1 MNIKYFATLVSLT
14 AASVPACAQY
24 EGTRFDDRIG
34 HGQDSIEVRQNMSLF
49 QQFIGQQD
57 YKNAYDPWK
66 VVFTKAPFAQLSI
79 YTNGVFMIANLL
91 TQETDAAK
99 KKAYFDELMSIYDTR
114 LKNLDGLNSFARA
127 DKQVAPG
134 EVLAR
139 KAYDY
144 ACYAPNLDKDYSLDK
159 TYNMFREAIDM
170 IKQSGATEIQGFV
183 LDMFVAVSYEKYKQD
198 NNGFR
203 EQFLTDYLEGREV
216 CEYMLEKARTASSET
231 QAQNIVKQYDPT
243 LAHIETMFAESK
255 AADREQILA
264 IFGPKVEA
272 NKDNLAYL
280 KSALQLMAAN
290 DCDDSEIYYKAAEYA
305 YKIEPSYESAIGTAQ
320 KYSKE
325 GKTAESIQYYD
336 KALELCKTNENKAVI
351 SIKVANALAKSG
363 DVSKAYSYLN
373 KAEGFNPDVTG
384 KCNFIRAQF
393 LTTEHKFGEAIA
405 MCDKATQADISLS
418 GAAGRLKSKIQE
430 VQRKNAEYQKANAEY
445 KAEKAK
451 RKKEED
457 FWKAGKQ

>member
-1 MNIKYFATLVSLT
+1 MKTKYFATLLALS
-14 AASVPACAQY
+14 AASVSGYAQY
-24 EGTRFDDRIG
+24 AGTRVDDRIG
-34 HGQDSIEVRQNMSLF
+34 HGQDSIDVRQNLSLF

-57 YKNAYDPWK
+57 FKSAYDPWK

-79 YTNGVFMIANLL
+79 YTNGVYMIANLL
-91 TQETDAAK
+91 TKETDPTK
-99 KKAYFDELMSIYDTR
+99 KKAYYDELMNIYDTR

-127 DKQVAPG
+127 DKQVTPG

-144 ACYAPNLDKDYSLDK
+144 ACYAPNLDKSYSLDNAYK
-159 TYNMFREAIDM
+159 MFREAIDM
-170 IKQSGATEIQGFV
+170 IKKSGATEIQGFV
-183 LDMFVAVSYEKYKQD
+183 LDAFIAVSYEKYKLD

-216 CEYMLEKARTASSET
+216 CEYMLEKARTATSEAA
-231 QAQNIVKQYDPT
+231 AQKIVQQYDPT

-280 KSALQLMAAN
+280 KSALMLMAAN

-336 KALELCKTNENKAVI
+336 KALELCKTDENKAAI
-351 SIKVANALAKSG
+351 AIKVANALAKSG
-363 DVSKAYSYLN
+363 NVSKAYSYLD
-373 KAEGFNPDVTG
+373 KAVGYNPDVTG
-384 KCNFIRAQF
+384 KCNFMRAQF

-445 KAEKAK
+445 QAEKAK
-451 RKKEED
+451 RDREEE

>member
-1 MNIKYFATLVSLT
+1 MKTKYFATLLGL
-14 AASVPACAQY
+14 AAATVPACAQY
-24 EGTRFDDRIG
+24 EGTKFDDRIG
-34 HGQDSIEVRQNMSLF
+34 HGQDSIDVRQNMSLF

-57 YKNAYDPWK
+57 YKSAYDPWK
-66 VVFTKAPFAQLSI
+66 VVFTKAPFAQVSI
-79 YTNGVFMIANLL
+79 YAYGVYIVSVMLE
-91 TQETDAAK
+91 QETDVAK
-99 KKAYFDELMSIYDTR
+99 KKEYFDELMGIYDTR
-114 LKNLDGLNSFARA
+114 IKNLDGLNSFTRA
-127 DKQVAPG
+127 DKQVTAG
-134 EVLAR
+134 EILAR
-139 KAYDY
+139 KAFDY
-144 ACYAPNLDKDYSLDK
+144 ARYAPGLDKEYSLDK
-159 TYNMFREAIDM
+159 TYDMFRHSIDM
-170 IKQSGATEIQGFV
+170 VKESGAKEIEGFV
-183 LDMFVAVSYEKYKQD
+183 LDMFIAVSYEKYKLD

-216 CEYMLEKARTASSET
+216 CETMLEKARTATSEA
-231 QAQNIVKQYDPT
+231 QAQKIISQYDPT
-243 LAHIETMFAESK
+243 LAHIEALFVESK

-280 KSALQLMAAN
+280 KSALQLMSAN
-290 DCDDSEIYYKAAEYA
+290 DCDDSDIYYKAAEYA

-320 KYSKE
+320 KYNKE

-336 KALELCKTNENKAVI
+336 KALELCKTTENKASI
-351 SIKVANALAKSG
+351 SIKIANALAKSG
-363 DVSKAYSYLN
+363 DVSKAYGYLD
-373 KAEGFNPDVTG
+373 KAEGFNPDVAG
-384 KCNFIRAQF
+384 KCNFIRAQL

-445 KAEKAK
+445 QAEKAK
-451 RKKEED
+451 RDREEE